1 MARVA
6 ILASGKGSNAKSLID
21 HFSKDLEIEVVV
33 VGSNRKAAGV
43 LDLAAEASIEAFHFT
58 KDQMNSGHLLSEL
71 QSRKVDWVLLSGFL
85 LKIPAEIIENFEG
98 KMMNIHPSLL
108 PKFGGKGMYG
118 MNVHKAVLEAKEA
131 ESGMTIHV
139 VTEDYDEG
147 DVVFQASVDISDCK
161 TAEDI
166 ASKVLAL
173 EHEYYPSVAS
183 AVIKG

>member
-6 ILASGKGSNAKSLID
+6 ILASGRGSNAKSLMD
-21 HFSKDLEIEVVV
+21 HFSQDSEIEIVV

-43 LDLAAEASIEAFHFT
+43 LALAAKASIEAFHFT
-58 KDQMNSGHLLSEL
+58 KDQMNSGYLLSEL

-85 LKIPAEIIENFEG
+85 LKIPAEIIKNFEG

-118 MNVHKAVLEAKEA
+118 MSVHKAVLEAKEVK
-131 ESGMTIHV
+131 SGMTIHM

-161 TAEDI
+161 TAEEI

>member
-6 ILASGKGSNAKSLID
+6 ILASGRGSNAKSLID
-21 HFSKDLEIEVVV
+21 HFSQDLEIEVVV

-43 LDLAAEASIEAFHFT
+43 LDLAAEASIEPLHFT
-58 KDQMNSGHLLSEL
+58 KDQMNSGYLLSEL

-85 LKIPAEIIENFEG
+85 LKIPEEIIENFQG

-118 MNVHKAVLEAKEA
+118 MNVHNAVLEAQEL
-131 ESGMTIHV
+131 ESGMTIHM

-161 TAEDI
+161 TADEI
-166 ASKVLAL
+166 ALKVLAL

>member
-6 ILASGKGSNAKSLID
+6 ILASGRGSNTKSLINYFSQD
-21 HFSKDLEIEVVV
+21 HEIEVVV
-33 VGSNRKAAGV
+33 VGSNRNSAGV
-43 LDLAAEASIEAFHFT
+43 LGVAAEASIDAFHFT
-58 KDQMNSGHLLSEL
+58 QDQMNSGNLLSEL
-71 QSRKVDWVLLSGFL
+71 QNRKVDWVLLSGFI
-85 LKIPAEIIENFEG
+85 LKIPAEIIEYFEG

-108 PKFGGKGMYG
+108 PKYGGKGMYG
-118 MNVHKAVLEAKEA
+118 MNVHNAVLEAKEL
-131 ESGMTIHV
+131 ESGMTIHM

-161 TAEDI
+161 TADEI
-166 ASKVLAL
+166 ALKVLAL